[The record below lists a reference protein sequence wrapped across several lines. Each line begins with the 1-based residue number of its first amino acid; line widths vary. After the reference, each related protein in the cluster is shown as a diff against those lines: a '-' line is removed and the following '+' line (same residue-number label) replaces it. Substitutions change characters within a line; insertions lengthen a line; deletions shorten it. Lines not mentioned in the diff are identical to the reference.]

1 MSARPSLPASLAL
14 LALVACGAGKTAV
27 QPEAPAQEPQT
38 RAARFAPVRTGLP
51 VTTTDLMP
59 PLLDDE
65 QYNDKYTF
73 EFELKS
79 GHAVYFSVFI
89 TNLGPGQRKARV
101 ASRVVDPDGTR
112 HTHRADVASGSW
124 SSAPDDLDLRVGG
137 YRLSGTPTR
146 LTLEAGGD
154 DYRFVLHATPDVD
167 PWRPPQGTLT
177 LQSNPDLY
185 FHTVYTC
192 PRSLVSGTIE
202 VAGQEHAVEGYGYGI
217 HSHSNAAP
225 YQMAWR
231 WLGFRSVDP
240 QWTLFWRQLVTTEAD
255 GKHEESWLVIGGPE
269 GQRFSSSG
277 VRVLLDELSKDAHAN
292 QYEIPNRIVLYAREG
307 GDEAHVLFKTGE
319 LRSRDEPLK
328 SLNWLVRR
336 MAAALTQPVN
346 LEYYAPFVARV
357 RVDGTWHEFEGQ
369 GNYELAFLNK

>member
-1 MSARPSLPASLAL
+1 MGKSEEAGETGPTSTTPLLSLIPRS
-14 LALVACGAGKTAV
+14 
-27 QPEAPAQEPQT
+27 
-38 RAARFAPVRTGLP
+38 PVRDSTSGAYYLFDC
-51 VTTTDLMP
+51 VTA
-59 PLLDDE
+59 E
-65 QYNDKYTF
+65 R
-73 EFELKS
+73 
-79 GHAVYFSVFI
+79 AV
-89 TNLGPGQRKARV
+89 
-101 ASRVVDPDGTR
+101 
-112 HTHRADVASGSW
+112 
-124 SSAPDDLDLRVGG
+124 RVGG
-137 YRLSGTPTR
+137 YRLSGTPAR

-154 DYRFVLHATPDVD
+154 GYRFVLHATPDVD
-167 PWRPPQGTLT
+167 PWRPPQGTIT
-177 LQSNPDLY
+177 LQSNPDIY

-202 VAGQEHAVEGYGYGI
+202 VAGQEHAVKGYGYGI

-231 WLGFRSVDP
+231 WLGFRAVGPD
-240 QWTLFWRQLVTTEAD
+240 WTLFWRQLVTSEAD
-255 GKHEESWLVIGGPE
+255 GKHETSWLVIGGPE

-277 VRVLLDELSKDAHAN
+277 VRVVLDQMSKDAHAN
-292 QYEIPNRIVLYAREG
+292 EYAIPGRIVLYAREG
-307 GDEAHVLFKTGE
+307 GDEAQILFKTGQ

-357 RVDGTWHEFEGQ
+357 RVQGVWYEFEGQ